1 VHEKLPS
8 DLTQAD
14 PQTLQQ
20 ARDECDDRL
29 TALFRRWPRLRR
41 QEMRELRAVHDER
54 VRIAKYIGSLRRRG
68 RKNPLTS
75 QARQ

>member
-1 VHEKLPS
+1 VKKKLPS
-8 DLTQAD
+8 DLTHAD
-14 PQTLQQ
+14 PQVVRE

-54 VRIAKYIGSLRRRG
+54 VRIAKHLGRLRARG
-68 RKNPLTS
+68 RN
-75 QARQ
+75 